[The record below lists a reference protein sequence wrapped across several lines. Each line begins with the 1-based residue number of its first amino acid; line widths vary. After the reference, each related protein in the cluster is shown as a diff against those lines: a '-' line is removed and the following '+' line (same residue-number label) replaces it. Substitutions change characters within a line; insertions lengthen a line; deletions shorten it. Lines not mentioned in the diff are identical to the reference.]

1 MNKAL
6 SLSLILLLSS
16 STLQALEQDHQVGL
30 KVGLTSIDNED
41 GWNFENGS
49 FFTDL
54 RFDLPYQV
62 KPRVDLGYISIDED
76 EHGGVSSLLQL
87 AINGI
92 YDIDLNRYYTTPLE
106 PYILGGLGYE
116 YVSNST
122 PVFESHS
129 FAQVGFGAR
138 YPLTDKVKLVS
149 EFKAVQMLGG
159 DNEENEFTF
168 TVGIDIPLFVEVI
181 QGTIDPNIQT
191 TQEII
196 TPEVHVQREYQAPQQ
211 VTTQTLPATVTN
223 DGDGDGVSDDIDNC
237 PHTPSGDKVNEKG
250 CTIVSSIILPE
261 EASYIEDGASSN
273 TIIETS
279 QPEVVKKQVLSVPS
293 PKKIAL
299 SSSIGNNSRKNLK
312 IVFEPNSARITTKS
326 RIIVKRFADSIKDPN
341 VKITVEGYTDNSGD
355 RNKNLALSKKRAQA
369 VKSLLVKYGL
379 KASNIEAVG
388 KGDLNPIADNDTE
401 YGRKLNRRIEII
413 IH

>member
-6 SLSLILLLSS
+6 SLSLILLLSA

-54 RFDLPYQV
+54 RFDLPYEV
-62 KPRVDLGYISIDED
+62 KPRIDLGYISIDKD

-92 YDIDLNRYYTTPLE
+92 YDVDLNRYYTTPIE
-106 PYILGGLGYE
+106 PYVLGGLGYE

-122 PVFESHS
+122 PVFESHP
-129 FAQVGFGAR
+129 FVQAGFGAR
-138 YPLTDKVKLVS
+138 YPLTNRVKLVS
-149 EFKAVQMLGG
+149 EFKALQMFGG
-159 DNEENEFTF
+159 DNEENEFSFTF
-168 TVGIDIPLFVEVI
+168 GIDIPLFVEVI
-181 QGTIDPNIQT
+181 QGTIDPNLQV
-191 TQEII
+191 TQEIVQ
-196 TPEVHVQREYQAPQQ
+196 PQVEQVHMQREYQAPQ
-211 VTTQTLPATVTN
+211 VVVSN
-223 DGDGDGVSDDIDNC
+223 DGDGDGVRDDLDNC
-237 PHTPSGDKVNEKG
+237 PHTPTGDKINERG
-250 CTIVSSIILPE
+250 CTIVSSIIIPE
-261 EASYIEDGASSN
+261 EATYVEDAGSS
-273 TIIETS
+273 IIEEN
-279 QPEVVKKQVLSVPS
+279 QPTIVTEKQVLSIPA
-293 PKKIAL
+293 PKKAKY
-299 SSSIGNNSRKNLK
+299 SASKNSRKNLK
-312 IVFEPNSARITTKS
+312 VVFEPNSAKIATSS
-326 RIIVKRFADSIKDPN
+326 RIVVKRFADSLKSSST
-341 VKITVEGYTDNSGD
+341 KITVEGYTDNSGN

-379 KASNIEAVG
+379 NSSSIKAVG

-401 YGRKLNRRIEII
+401 HGRKLNRRIEII